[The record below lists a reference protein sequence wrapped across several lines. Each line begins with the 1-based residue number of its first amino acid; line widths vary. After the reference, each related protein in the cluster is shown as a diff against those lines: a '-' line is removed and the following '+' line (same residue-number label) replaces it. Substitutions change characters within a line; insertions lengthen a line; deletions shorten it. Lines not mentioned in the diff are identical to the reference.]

1 MSDVIDHTIDPIIP
15 SEPMDTRSVAEF
27 TEQAYLNYAMYVI
40 MDRALP
46 NIADGLKPVQ
56 RRIVYAMSEL
66 GLKSSA
72 KAKKSARTVG
82 DVLGKYHPHGDS
94 ACYEAMVLMAQPF
107 SYRYPLI
114 TGQGNWGSPDDP
126 KSFAAMRYTEAKMSA
141 YANTLLAELGQGTV
155 DWQDN
160 FDGTMQEPTTLPA
173 RLPNILLNGTTG
185 IAVGMATDIPPHN
198 LNEVVR
204 AAIRLLKNPELSI
217 KQLTQSIPAPDLP
230 TPAEIITSKK
240 DLQAM
245 YESGRGSYKMRA
257 TFHID
262 SKEKN
267 LVIIDALPYQV
278 SGNKIQEQ
286 IAKLMTDKKLP
297 WITDIHDESDHEN
310 ACRIVLELRSA
321 RVDVERVMSHLFAS
335 TDLESNYRVNMNM
348 IGLNGKPQVKN
359 LKEILEEWLIC
370 RRSVVT
376 RRLQFRL
383 DKIDK
388 RLHILAG
395 LLIAYLNIDEVIR
408 IIREEDDPK
417 ATLMQD
423 YDLTDIQANAI
434 LDIRLRQL
442 ARLEEIE
449 LRREQDELA
458 AERAIIQEYLDNP
471 DSLTNLM
478 IDELTADMKEHGN
491 ERVSPLAER
500 EEAQALKESDLVPSE
515 PVTAILSK
523 AGWIRAAKGH
533 DVDAAGMSYR
543 SGDSYQAHVR
553 GKSNE
558 KIYVLDSTGRSYS
571 IDAHNLASARG
582 QGDPLTSV
590 LKPPAGASFE
600 QLLTGD
606 NDQRIILASSAG
618 YGFINTLGNLDSN
631 QKAGKNII
639 TLTTDSRLLPVARI
653 DVPADMVNSS
663 SDNSEATSSRA
674 NAAPDHLAVVT
685 NAGYLLIFALDDLP
699 EQARG
704 KGNKLIKLKEDEEV
718 LAITP
723 LSQQDSLIIT
733 AGKRHVT
740 LKPNDLANYTGTRGN
755 RGGQLPRGFQNVT
768 SVEVG

>member
-1 MSDVIDHTIDPIIP
+1 MSDIIDNTSDTAVPNDA
-15 SEPMDTRSVAEF
+15 MDTRSVAEF

-56 RRIVYAMSEL
+56 RRIIYAMSEL
-66 GLKSSA
+66 GLKASA
-72 KAKKSARTVG
+72 KPKKSARTVG

-160 FDGTMQEPTTLPA
+160 FDGSLQEPVTLPA

-204 AAIRLLKNPELSI
+204 AAIRLLKNPELSV

-230 TPAEIITSKK
+230 THAEIITSKK
-240 DLQAM
+240 DLQAL

-257 TFHID
+257 TYHVD
-262 SKEKN
+262 PKEKN

-286 IAKLMTDKKLP
+286 IARLMTDKKLP
-297 WITDIHDESDHEN
+297 WVTDIHDESDHEN
-310 ACRIVLELRSA
+310 ACRIVLELKST
-321 RVDVERVMSHLFAS
+321 RVDVTRVMSHLFAS
-335 TDLESNYRVNMNM
+335 TDLESNYRVNMNV

-359 LKEILEEWLIC
+359 LKEILAEWLIS

-376 RRLQFRL
+376 RRLEYRL

-417 ATLMQD
+417 AALMTD
-423 YDLTDIQANAI
+423 YELSEIQANAI

-442 ARLEEIE
+442 AKLEEIE

-458 AERAIIQEYLDNP
+458 AERAKIQEYLDNP
-471 DSLTNLM
+471 DSLTALI
-478 IDELTADMKEHGN
+478 IDELNEDMKAHGN
-491 ERVSPLAER
+491 ERMSPLTER
-500 EEAQALKESDLVPSE
+500 DEAQALKESDLIPSE
-515 PVTAILSK
+515 PITAILSK

-533 DVDAAGMSYR
+533 DVDAQGMSYR
-543 SGDSYQAHVR
+543 AGDSYQAHVR
-553 GKSNE
+553 GKSNA

-571 IDAHNLASARG
+571 VEAHNLASARG

-590 LKPPAGASFE
+590 LKPPAGAAFE
-600 QLLTGD
+600 QLLAGRD
-606 NDQRIILASSAG
+606 NQRIVLASSQG

-631 QKAGKNII
+631 QKAGKKVI
-639 TLTTDSRLLPVARI
+639 TLAPSSHLLPVATL
-653 DVPADMVNSS
+653 NQ
-663 SDNSEATSSRA
+663 ATESRA
-674 NAAPDHLAVVT
+674 DGSDAANPPDHIAVIT
-685 NAGYLLIFALDDLP
+685 NAGYLLIFALDELP

-704 KGNKLIKLKEDEEV
+704 KGNKMITLKGDEEV
-718 LAITP
+718 VSITP
-723 LSQQDSLIIT
+723 LSLQDSLVIT

-740 LKPNDLANYTGTRGN
+740 LKPMDLANYTGTRGN
-755 RGGQLPRGFQNVT
+755 RGAQLPRGFQNV
-768 SVEVG
+768 SGVEVG

>member
-1 MSDVIDHTIDPIIP
+1 MPDIIDNDPTLLA
-15 SEPMDTRSVAEF
+15 SEPMDSRSVAEF

-66 GLKSSA
+66 GLKASA
-72 KAKKSARTVG
+72 KPKKSARTVG

-126 KSFAAMRYTEAKMSA
+126 KAFAAMRYTEAKMSA

-160 FDGTMQEPTTLPA
+160 FDGSLQEPVTLPA

-204 AAIRLLKNPELSI
+204 AAIRLLKNPDLSV

-230 TPAEIITSKK
+230 TNAEIITSKK

-262 SKEKN
+262 PKEKN

-286 IAKLMTDKKLP
+286 IARLMTDKKLP
-297 WITDIHDESDHEN
+297 WVVDIHDESDHEN
-310 ACRIVLELRSA
+310 PCRIVLELKST

-359 LKEILEEWLIC
+359 LKEILEEWLVS

-376 RRLQFRL
+376 RRVQFRL

-395 LLIAYLNIDEVIR
+395 LLIAYLHIDEVIR

-423 YDLTDIQANAI
+423 YDLSEIQANAI

-442 ARLEEIE
+442 AKLEEIE
-449 LRREQDELA
+449 LRSEQDELK
-458 AERAIIQEYLDNP
+458 AERAKLQEYLDNP
-471 DSLTNLM
+471 ESLTRLM

-491 ERVSPLAER
+491 ERMSPLMER
-500 EEAQALKESDLVPSE
+500 DEAQALKESDLIPSE
-515 PVTAILSK
+515 PITAILSK

-533 DVDAAGMSYR
+533 EVDPQGMSYR
-543 SGDSYQAHVR
+543 SGDAYQAYVR

-600 QLLTGD
+600 QLLTGSD
-606 NDQRIILASSAG
+606 DQRIILASSNG
-618 YGFINTLGNLDSN
+618 YGFINTLANLDSN
-631 QKAGKNII
+631 QKAGKKII
-639 TLTTDSRLLPVARI
+639 NLAADSQLLPVARI
-653 DVPADMVNSS
+653 DANI
-663 SDNSEATSSRA
+663 TSSED
-674 NAAPDHLAVVT
+674 NAEKVTPDHVAVVT

-704 KGNKLIKLKEDEEV
+704 KGNKLITLKGDEEV

-723 LSQQDSLIIT
+723 LSLQDSLIIT

-740 LKPNDLANYTGTRGN
+740 LKPMDLANYTGTRGN

-768 SVEVG
+768 GVEVG

>member
-1 MSDVIDHTIDPIIP
+1 MPDIIDNDPTLLA
-15 SEPMDTRSVAEF
+15 SEPMDSRSVAEF

-66 GLKSSA
+66 GLKASA
-72 KAKKSARTVG
+72 KPKKSARTVG

-160 FDGTMQEPTTLPA
+160 FDGSLQEPVTLPA

-204 AAIRLLKNPELSI
+204 AAIRLLKNPDLSV

-230 TPAEIITSKK
+230 TNAEIITSKK

-262 SKEKN
+262 PKEKN

-286 IAKLMTDKKLP
+286 IARLMTDKKLP
-297 WITDIHDESDHEN
+297 WVVDIHDESDHEN
-310 ACRIVLELRSA
+310 PCRIVLELKST

-359 LKEILEEWLIC
+359 LKEILEEWLVS

-376 RRLQFRL
+376 RRVQFRL

-395 LLIAYLNIDEVIR
+395 LLIAYLHIDEVIR

-423 YDLTDIQANAI
+423 YDLSEIQANAI

-442 ARLEEIE
+442 AKLEEIE
-449 LRREQDELA
+449 LRSEQDELK
-458 AERAIIQEYLDNP
+458 AERAKLQEYLDNP
-471 DSLTNLM
+471 ESLTRLM

-491 ERVSPLAER
+491 ERMSPLMER
-500 EEAQALKESDLVPSE
+500 DEAQALKESDLIPSE
-515 PVTAILSK
+515 PITAILSK

-533 DVDAAGMSYR
+533 EVDPQGMSYR
-543 SGDSYQAHVR
+543 SGDAYQAYVR

-600 QLLTGD
+600 QLLTGSD
-606 NDQRIILASSAG
+606 DQRIILASSNG
-618 YGFINTLGNLDSN
+618 YGFINTLSNLDSN
-631 QKAGKNII
+631 QKAGKKII
-639 TLTTDSRLLPVARI
+639 NLAADSQLLPVARI
-653 DVPADMVNSS
+653 DANI
-663 SDNSEATSSRA
+663 TSSED
-674 NAAPDHLAVVT
+674 NAEKVTPDHVAVVT

-704 KGNKLIKLKEDEEV
+704 KGNKMITLKGDEEV

-723 LSQQDSLIIT
+723 LSLEDSLVIT

-740 LKPNDLANYTGTRGN
+740 LKPMDLANYTGTRGN
-755 RGGQLPRGFQNVT
+755 RGGQLPRGFQNVS

>member
-1 MSDVIDHTIDPIIP
+1 MSDVITPDSPELLAA
-15 SEPMDTRSVAEF
+15 EPMDTRSVAEF

-46 NIADGLKPVQ
+46 HISDGLKPVQ

-66 GLKSSA
+66 GLKSTA
-72 KAKKSARTVG
+72 KPKKSARTVG

-141 YANTLLAELGQGTV
+141 YANTLLNELGQGTV

-160 FDGTMQEPTTLPA
+160 FDGSMQEPMTLPA

-204 AAIRLLKNPELSI
+204 AAIRLLKNPDLSV

-230 TPAEIITSKK
+230 TKAEIITPKK
-240 DLQAM
+240 DLQAL
-245 YESGRGSYKMRA
+245 YETGRGSYKMRA
-257 TFHID
+257 VYHVD
-262 SKEKN
+262 KNEKN

-286 IAKLMTDKKLP
+286 IARLMTEKKLP
-297 WITDIHDESDHEN
+297 WVVDIHDESDHEN
-310 ACRIVLELRSA
+310 ACRIVLELRSS
-321 RVDVERVMSHLFAS
+321 RVDVDRVMSHLFAS
-335 TDLESNYRVNMNM
+335 TELESSYRVNLNM

-359 LKEILEEWLIC
+359 LKEILEEWLLC
-370 RRSVVT
+370 RRNVVT
-376 RRLQFRL
+376 RRLEYRL

-395 LLIAYLNIDEVIR
+395 LLIAYLHIDEVIR

-417 ATLMQD
+417 TELMSR
-423 YDLTDIQANAI
+423 YDLTEIQANAI

-442 ARLEEIE
+442 AKLEEFE
-449 LRREQDELA
+449 LKREQDELE
-458 AERAIIQEYLDNP
+458 AERAIIQERLDNP
-471 DSLTNLM
+471 ESLTNLI
-478 IDELTADMKEHGN
+478 IDELTEDMKEHGD
-491 ERVSPLAER
+491 ERLSPVVER
-500 EEAQALKESDLVPSE
+500 SEATALKESDLVPSE
-515 PVTAILSK
+515 PITAILSQ

-533 DVDAAGMSYR
+533 DVDPVGMSYR
-543 SGDSYQAHVR
+543 SGDSYQAHVH

-558 KIYVLDSTGRSYS
+558 KIYIMDSTGRSYS
-571 IDAHNLASARG
+571 IDAHTLASARG

-590 LKPPAGASFE
+590 LKPPAGAKFV
-600 QLLTGD
+600 QLLAGD
-606 NDQRIILASSAG
+606 NEQKIILASSQG
-618 YGFINTLGNLDSN
+618 YGFINTLGNLDTN

-639 TLTTDSRLLPVARI
+639 NFADDAQLLTVSRI
-653 DVPADMVNSS
+653 DVQAEGDDAKAKVAQ
-663 SDNSEATSSRA
+663 DQI
-674 NAAPDHLAVVT
+674 AVVT
-685 NAGYLLIFALDDLP
+685 SAGYLLIFAMDELP

-704 KGNKLIKLKEDEEV
+704 KGNKLINLKKDEEV
-718 LAITP
+718 IAVTP
-723 LSQQDSLIIT
+723 LHHDDSLTVT

-740 LKPNDLANYTGTRGN
+740 LKPMDLANYTSKRGN

-768 SVEVG
+768 AIEVAD

>member
-1 MSDVIDHTIDPIIP
+1 
-15 SEPMDTRSVAEF
+15 
-27 TEQAYLNYAMYVI
+27 
-40 MDRALP
+40 
-46 NIADGLKPVQ
+46 
-56 RRIVYAMSEL
+56 
-66 GLKSSA
+66 
-72 KAKKSARTVG
+72 
-82 DVLGKYHPHGDS
+82 
-94 ACYEAMVLMAQPF
+94 
-107 SYRYPLI
+107 
-114 TGQGNWGSPDDP
+114 
-126 KSFAAMRYTEAKMSA
+126 
-141 YANTLLAELGQGTV
+141 
-155 DWQDN
+155 
-160 FDGTMQEPTTLPA
+160 
-173 RLPNILLNGTTG
+173 
-185 IAVGMATDIPPHN
+185 
-198 LNEVVR
+198 
-204 AAIRLLKNPELSI
+204 
-217 KQLTQSIPAPDLP
+217 
-230 TPAEIITSKK
+230 
-240 DLQAM
+240 M
-245 YESGRGSYKMRA
+245 YETGRGSYKMRA

-310 ACRIVLELRSA
+310 ACRIVLELRST

-359 LKEILEEWLIC
+359 LKEVLEEWLIC

-376 RRLQFRL
+376 RRLQYRL

-442 ARLEEIE
+442 AKLEEIE

-458 AERAIIQEYLDNP
+458 TERAIIQEYLDNP

-600 QLLTGD
+600 QLLTGAD
-606 NDQRIILASSAG
+606 DQRIILASSQG

-631 QKAGKNII
+631 QKAGKNVIN
-639 TLTTDSRLLPVARI
+639 LAADSRLLSVARI
-653 DVPADMVNSS
+653 DAPVKMADSTDDETTKLNIS
-663 SDNSEATSSRA
+663 
-674 NAAPDHLAVVT
+674 PDHVAVVT

-704 KGNKLIKLKEDEEV
+704 KGNKLIKLKDGEEV

-723 LSQQDSLIIT
+723 LSQQNSLVIT

>member
-1 MSDVIDHTIDPIIP
+1 MSDISNIPPSATVIPT
-15 SEPMDTRSVAEF
+15 EAMDTRSVAEF

-46 NIADGLKPVQ
+46 HIADGLKPVQ
-56 RRIVYAMSEL
+56 RRIIYAMSEL
-66 GLKSSA
+66 GLKSTT
-72 KAKKSARTVG
+72 KPKKSARTVG
-82 DVLGKYHPHGDS
+82 DVLGKYHPHGDT

-141 YANTLLAELGQGTV
+141 YANTLLAELAQGTV

-160 FDGTMQEPTTLPA
+160 FDGSMQEPVTLPA

-204 AAIRLLKNPELSI
+204 AAVRLLKNPELSV

-257 TFHID
+257 VYHVD
-262 SKEKN
+262 KQEKN

-286 IAKLMTDKKLP
+286 IAKLMIEKKLP
-297 WITDIHDESDHEN
+297 WVVDIHDESDHEN
-310 ACRIVLELRSA
+310 ACRIVLELRST
-321 RVDVERVMSHLFAS
+321 RVDVDRVMSHLFAS
-335 TDLESNYRVNMNM
+335 TDLETSYRVNMNM

-359 LKEILEEWLIC
+359 LKEILEEWLVS
-370 RRSVVT
+370 RRQVVT
-376 RRLQFRL
+376 RRLLFRL

-395 LLIAYLNIDEVIR
+395 LLIAYLHIDEVIR

-417 ATLMQD
+417 TELMNR
-423 YDLTDIQANAI
+423 YDLSEVQANAI

-442 ARLEEIE
+442 ARLQEIE
-449 LRREQDELA
+449 LRTEKDELE
-458 AERAIIQEYLDNP
+458 AERAIIQELLDNP
-471 DSLTNLM
+471 ESLTNLM
-478 IDELTADMKEHGN
+478 IEELESDMKEHGN
-491 ERVSPLAER
+491 NRVSPVVER
-500 EEAQALKESDLVPSE
+500 NEATALKESDLVPSE
-515 PVTAILSK
+515 PITAILSK

-553 GKSNE
+553 SKSNE
-558 KIYVLDSTGRSYS
+558 KIYIMDSTGRSYS
-571 IDAHNLASARG
+571 IDAHTLASARG

-590 LKPPAGASFE
+590 LKPASGASFE
-600 QLLTGD
+600 QLLAGED
-606 NDQRIILASSAG
+606 EQRIILASSQG
-618 YGFINTLGNLDSN
+618 YGFINTLGNLETN
-631 QKAGKNII
+631 QKAGKNVINF
-639 TLTTDSRLLPVARI
+639 DQDAKLLKVAYI
-653 DVPADMVNSS
+653 DAKPI
-663 SDNSEATSSRA
+663 SDEDTGSEAQA
-674 NAAPDHLAVVT
+674 QDQIAVVT
-685 NAGYLLIFALDDLP
+685 SAGYLLIFDIDELP
-699 EQARG
+699 EQQRG
-704 KGNKLIKLKEDEEV
+704 KGNKLINLKDGEQV
-718 LAITP
+718 IAVTP
-723 LSQQDSLIIT
+723 IHHSDSLTVT

-740 LKPNDLANYTGTRGN
+740 LKPMDLANYTGKRGN
-755 RGGQLPRGFQNVT
+755 RGGQLPRGFQNV
-768 SVEVG
+768 SDIEVAE